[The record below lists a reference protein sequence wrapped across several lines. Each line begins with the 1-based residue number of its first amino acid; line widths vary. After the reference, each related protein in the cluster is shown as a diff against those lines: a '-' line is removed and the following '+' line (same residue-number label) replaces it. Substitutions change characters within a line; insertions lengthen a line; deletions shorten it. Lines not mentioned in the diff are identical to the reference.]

1 MGHPRRMPGMPLGH
15 PRRMPG
21 MPLGHL
27 DSGVR
32 RAPPAACPERTALAY
47 EIRTD
52 TSVRKP
58 RTYQMALHASIR
70 CQRSQNSTLHSN
82 ERGNKRIPKNQAP
95 SSTARC

>member
-1 MGHPRRMPGMPLGH
+1 MSHPRRMP
-15 PRRMPG
+15 RMPTFRALPG
-21 MPLGHL
+21 TKGHL

-70 CQRSQNSTLHSN
+70 CQRSQNSTRHSN

-95 SSTARC
+95 SSTARY